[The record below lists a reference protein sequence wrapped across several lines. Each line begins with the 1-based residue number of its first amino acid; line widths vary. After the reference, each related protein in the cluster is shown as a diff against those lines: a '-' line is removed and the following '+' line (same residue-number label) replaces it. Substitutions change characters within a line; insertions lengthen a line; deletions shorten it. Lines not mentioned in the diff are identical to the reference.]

1 MTTSTRALRV
11 AGAVSAVLTMQSAW
25 AQERPTDSDL
35 DVIVVTA
42 QKVAQSLV
50 DVPLSISVVGGSD
63 LERMQAINIQDYV
76 KLVPGLQLAQSTPGF
91 GRLVLRGVNTGGVA
105 STVGVYVD
113 ETTFGSSSGLVNGAI
128 LAGDFDTFDIARVEV
143 LRGPQGT
150 LYGASS
156 LGGVLK
162 YVTVEPQF
170 DSFQGRVR
178 GTVETVADGDLSY
191 SGAAVA
197 NMPVSDDLAIRVSG
211 FYRQLGGFIDSIG
224 TGGSDV
230 ASDIND
236 STVSGGRASM
246 LFNPSEA
253 VSLRL
258 SAYIQDIDNGS
269 SSTVDSDSLT
279 GETLYGHLTQSQFVP
294 EAADVRYR
302 LYNATAVF
310 DLGFADLT
318 SATSYGTLTQDFRV
332 DFTTLIS
339 PTLQAIF
346 GVPNEAFNQQITRV
360 KRFTQEVR
368 LSAQKNDR
376 FEWLFGGYYTDEKG
390 LINQDVNVVT
400 PGTFTDIAGLP
411 AIGTG
416 VIDSKYKEYAAFAN
430 ATIKLAAR
438 FDLTLGGRFSH
449 NKQSEL
455 QQTDGILFGGASAVP
470 GDSSEDVFTYSVAPK
485 FKFNDRAA
493 LYLRV
498 AKGFRPG
505 GPNALAPNALP
516 GTPSSYNSDSI
527 ISYEAGLKG
536 ESANRLLR
544 YDIAAFHIDWKDIQ
558 LLARVNGVGINTNAS
573 GAKSEGVEFTLA
585 FRPTEGLHLSLNG
598 AYTNAKL
605 TEDTDL
611 LLVGGR
617 DGDRLPYTPK
627 SSFSLNGDYEW
638 ALAADRK
645 AYVGASFS
653 RLSKVPAAFDAAFSA
668 TTGQQ
673 RYLPSYQ
680 TVDVRAGVGFGKLS
694 LEAFARNL
702 TNEEGKTSA
711 ESGAP
716 LPNGAVG
723 TGVIRPR
730 SIGLAVTAEF

>member
-1 MTTSTRALRV
+1 L
-11 AGAVSAVLTMQSAW
+11 LTLQSAW
-25 AQERPTDSDL
+25 AQQRPNDSDL

-63 LERMQAINIQDYV
+63 LERVQASNIQDYV
-76 KLVPGLQLAQSTPGF
+76 KLVPGLQLTQSTPGF
-91 GRLVLRGVNTGGVA
+91 GRLVLRGINTGGVA

-113 ETTFGSSSGLVNGAI
+113 ETTFGSSSGLANGAI
-128 LAGDFDTFDIARVEV
+128 LAADFDTFDIARVEV

-178 GTVETVADGDLSY
+178 GTVETIEDGDLSY
-191 SGAAVA
+191 SGSAVA
-197 NMPVSDDLAIRVSG
+197 NMPVSDTLAIRASG
-211 FYRQLGGFIDSIG
+211 FYRKVGGFIDSIG

-230 ASDIND
+230 ASNING

-246 LFNPSEA
+246 LFKPSDA

-258 SAYIQDIDNGS
+258 SAFVQDIDNDAS
-269 SSTVDSDSLT
+269 SRVDADSLT
-279 GETLYGHLTQSQFVP
+279 GKTLYGRLTQSQFVP

-302 LYNATAVF
+302 VYNATGVF
-310 DLGFADLT
+310 NLGFADLT
-318 SATSYGTLTQDFRV
+318 TATSYGTLTQDFRV

-339 PTLQAIF
+339 PLLEAIF
-346 GVPNEAFNQQITRV
+346 GVPNEAFNQQVTRV

-368 LSAQKNDR
+368 LSSQQNDR
-376 FEWLFGGYYTDEKG
+376 LEWLFGGYYTDEKG
-390 LINQDVNVVT
+390 LIDQDVNVVT
-400 PGTFTDIAGLP
+400 PGTFTDIPGLP
-411 AIGTG
+411 AAGVGT
-416 VIDSKYKEYAAFAN
+416 IDSKYKEYAAFAN
-430 ATIKLAAR
+430 ATIKLAEH

-455 QQTDGILFGGASAVP
+455 QQTDGLLFGGASVVP
-470 GDSSEDVFTYSVAPK
+470 GNSSEDVFTYSVAPK
-485 FKFNDRAA
+485 FKFNDRVA
-493 LYLRV
+493 LYARV

-505 GPNALAPNALP
+505 GPNALAPNAP
-516 GTPSSYNSDSI
+516 AGTPTSYDSDSI

-536 ESANRLLR
+536 ENAARTFGFDL
-544 YDIAAFHIDWKDIQ
+544 AAFHIDWKDIQ
-558 LLARVNGVGINTNAS
+558 LLARVNGVGINSNAS
-573 GAKSEGVEFTLA
+573 GAKSDGVEFAFT
-585 FRPTEGLHLSLNG
+585 FRPVDGFRVSLNG

-605 TEDTDL
+605 TQDTDL

-627 SSFSLNGDYEW
+627 SSYSLNGDYEW
-638 ALAADRK
+638 SLAGDRN

-653 RLSKVPAAFDAAFSA
+653 RLSKVPASFDPAFSA
-668 TTGQQ
+668 TNGGQ
-673 RYLPSYQ
+673 RYLPSYD
-680 TVDVRAGVGFGKLS
+680 TVDLRAGLGFGKLS

-716 LPNGAVG
+716 LPNGAVA

-730 SIGLAVTAEF
+730 SFGLAVTAEF